1 MLKKIPLSKV
11 PSPNCLEVTSV
22 NDANTPNSIPF
33 KYFRDISKV
42 VPLSPARYSPV
53 EIFKSKGEIY
63 FRKMERHYLKEVLK
77 EEKKLILSI
86 GGGTPCYYDS
96 MDYINNIDGVTTVYL
111 NTSVKEL
118 SKRLFEA
125 ESDRPLLQH
134 LNSMEEFQEF
144 VGKHLF
150 ERSVFYNKAHHAV
163 STDGKSI
170 EEVVTEIKSSLA

>member
-1 MLKKIPLSKV
+1 MEINKIILLGYMGSGKSAVGSLLKDQLGYDYWDLDDYLEEKMKAKIP
-11 PSPNCLEVTSV
+11 
-22 NDANTPNSIPF
+22 
-33 KYFRDISKV
+33 
-42 VPLSPARYSPV
+42 

-63 FRKMERHYLKEVLK
+63 FRKIERHYLEEVLK
-77 EEKKLILSI
+77 EEKKLVLSI

-96 MDYINNIDGVTTVYL
+96 MDYINEIDGVTTVYL

-150 ERSVFYNKAHHAV
+150 ERSVFYNKAHHSV

-170 EEVVTEIKSSLA
+170 EDVVTEIKSSLA

>member
-1 MLKKIPLSKV
+1 
-11 PSPNCLEVTSV
+11 
-22 NDANTPNSIPF
+22 
-33 KYFRDISKV
+33 
-42 VPLSPARYSPV
+42 
-53 EIFKSKGEIY
+53 
-63 FRKMERHYLKEVLK
+63 
-77 EEKKLILSI
+77 
-86 GGGTPCYYDS
+86 

-150 ERSVFYNKAHHAV
+150 ERSVFYNKAHHSV
-163 STDGKSI
+163 STDRKSI
-170 EEVVTEIKSSLA
+170 EEVATEIKSSLA